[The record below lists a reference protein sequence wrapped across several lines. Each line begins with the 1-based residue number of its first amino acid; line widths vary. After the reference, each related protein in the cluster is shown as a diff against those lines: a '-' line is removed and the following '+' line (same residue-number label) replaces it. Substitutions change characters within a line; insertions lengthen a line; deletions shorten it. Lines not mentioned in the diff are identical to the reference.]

1 MGVSA
6 LYFALPLWAPIVWI
20 AEQPDD
26 ELLEVFGLT
35 MRVASRDPRMPN
47 A

>member
-6 LYFALPLWAPIVWI
+6 FYLSLPLWVPIVWI
-20 AEQPDD
+20 SEEPDD
-26 ELLEVFGLT
+26 ELLEVFGLM